1 LIISTSYSGFKQA
14 PWFFVEKEN
23 IESPGGRVRDTK
35 VLVLAN
41 EVDKEMYYPAW
52 DTPLSWARGSENW
65 DNTLLCQ
72 MCLSWII
79 GPTIMT
85 LV

>member
-1 LIISTSYSGFKQA
+1 MV
-14 PWFFVEKEN
+14 FVEKEN
-23 IESPGGRVRDTK
+23 IESPGRRVRDTK

-41 EVDKEMYYPAW
+41 EVDKEMYYPTW
-52 DTPLSWARGSENW
+52 DTPLSWAQGSENW

-79 GPTIMT
+79 GPTMMT